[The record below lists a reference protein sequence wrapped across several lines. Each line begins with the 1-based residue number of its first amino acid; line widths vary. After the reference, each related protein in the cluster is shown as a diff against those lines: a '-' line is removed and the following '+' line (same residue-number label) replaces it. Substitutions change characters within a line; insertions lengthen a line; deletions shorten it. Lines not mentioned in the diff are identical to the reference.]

1 MYIKKSLSECLYL
14 LIFGQQIINWVRK
27 LKIEKVIPFEF
38 LEDNDLGTEL
48 LNVRSIKKY
57 IKQKFNMQI
66 EDTGL
71 LILNDEIKEKLDKA
85 FARSIANGR
94 KKIIGQDI

>member
-1 MYIKKSLSECLYL
+1 M
-14 LIFGQQIINWVRK
+14 RK

>member
-1 MYIKKSLSECLYL
+1 
-14 LIFGQQIINWVRK
+14 VRK